1 MGQDVGLDGAPLL
14 EHLAADGAG
23 DDNIGRVENPVDI
36 ETSGLAEALS
46 TVLALEGLLFGVD
59 ISVVPQVVLPSEGLA
74 THITGKRPFICMS
87 PLMDEQVVGL
97 GELPVAELTDKP
109 LLGLA

>member
-1 MGQDVGLDGAPLL
+1 MGEDVGLDSAPLFK
-14 EHLAADGAG
+14 HLAADGAG
-23 DDNIGRVENPVDI
+23 DDNIGRVENAVDI
-36 ETSGLAEALS
+36 ETSRLAEALS

-59 ISVVPQVVLPSEGLA
+59 ISVVPQVVLPSKGLA
-74 THITGKRPFICMS
+74 THITGKGSLIGVS

-97 GELPVAELTDKP
+97 GELPVAKLADKP

>member
-1 MGQDVGLDGAPLL
+1 MGLDGAPLFK
-14 EHLAADGAG
+14 HLAADGAG

-46 TVLALEGLLFGVD
+46 TVFALEGLLFGVD
-59 ISVVPQVVLPSEGLA
+59 IPMVPQVILPSKGLT
-74 THITGKRPFICMS
+74 THITRKGPLICMS
-87 PLMDEQVVGL
+87 PLVDEQVVGL
-97 GELPVAELTDKP
+97 GKFPVAEFADKP